1 MYIGRT
7 GLGIVR
13 HGLLIARFSVNI
25 NWEIN
30 QIASES
36 CVVSRE
42 PDMEQDS
49 IGISAICLGKKGE
62 QKKVLLVYTPN
73 LNTVF
78 LLAQALPVISNLYLV
93 YDLAG

>member
-7 GLGIVR
+7 GLGIGR
-13 HGLLIARFSVNI
+13 HGLLIAKFSVNTKR
-25 NWEIN
+25 EMN

-49 IGISAICLGKKGE
+49 IGISAICPGNKGE
-62 QKKVLLVYTPN
+62 QKKVLLVHTPN

-78 LLAQALPVISNLYLV
+78 LLALRSSQSIPICI
-93 YDLAG
+93 